1 MNLLHTSNTKV
12 DTAMSYVALVY
23 LAMLFLAVPLGGRLL
38 AADLVAPL
46 MLWQLWR
53 KREALWDILLKE
65 GKWLLLAF
73 AWMSLSLSVQFMRG
87 SGTLYDFAVFGYMA
101 VIYCFYRI
109 TPLPNRR
116 ICTWTGIGLI
126 ALCLLGWLA
135 ARFMT
140 DTSLAQRL
148 LYTDIHFEQLAPNQL
163 VVRYQFLF
171 NNPNLLGS
179 AYIIPVILLLPS
191 LKEQLSTLKHW
202 WKAALIALICLI
214 ACLPLLATASKHIV
228 MTFGLLAGAW
238 TLLPLVPRRF
248 TVPFAITAVSLFG
261 VLCLITVLFQTYPAL
276 QQAPWV
282 DFSKRGNYSVHQE
295 IYAKIL
301 FHEGVGGMCFGQSPT
316 ELQALYPQYA
326 DAEKIYA
333 ILEPY
338 GFANETEQFITF
350 MDPHQEYLNF
360 ASFFGIPALL
370 ALVAFLLAHARQ
382 AIRTQR
388 WETMLFVLGVLLAFC
403 WDDLGSKR
411 WLWAV
416 LGTLATQPFVPSKSA
431 PCQVGASLS

>member
-1 MNLLHTSNTKV
+1 MGYL
-12 DTAMSYVALVY
+12 ALAY
-23 LAMLFLAVPLGGRLL
+23 LAMLFLAVPLGGRFL
-38 AADLVAPL
+38 AADLFTPML
-46 MLWQLWR
+46 LWQLWR
-53 KREALWDILLKE
+53 KREELLEVLLKE
-65 GKWLLLAF
+65 GKWLLLGF

-101 VIYCFYRI
+101 VIYCFYRV

-116 ICTWTGIGLI
+116 ICAWTGIVLI
-126 ALCLLGWLA
+126 ALCLVGWLA
-135 ARFMT
+135 ARLMPT
-140 DTSLAQRL
+140 TPLAQRL

-179 AYIIPVILLLPS
+179 AYIIPVILLLPP
-191 LKEQLSTLKHW
+191 LKEQLSSLKCW
-202 WKAALIALICLI
+202 WKAALLALLCLI
-214 ACLPLLATASKHIV
+214 ACLPLFATASKHIV
-228 MTFGLLAGAW
+228 MTFGLLAGTW
-238 TLLPLVPRRF
+238 TLLPLIPRRW

-301 FHEGVGGMCFGQSPT
+301 LHEGVGGICFGHSPA

-333 ILEPY
+333 ILAPY
-338 GFANETEQFITF
+338 GFAGETDQFITF

-370 ALVAFLLAHARQ
+370 ALVAFLLTHARQ
-382 AIRTQR
+382 AIRIQR

-416 LGTLATQPFVPSKSA
+416 LGILAMQPIASSKSDA
-431 PCQVGASLS
+431 GQVRVS